1 MELVAGVD
9 EVGRGPLA
17 GPVVACAVILPK
29 DHSIKGLKDSKK
41 LSKKRREALFPI
53 IQEQAISIGIGES
66 DVKSI
71 DKHNIRE
78 ASFIAMKNALEK
90 LDPKPEKALIDGE
103 ALRNYFIPNEG
114 IVGGDDK
121 IDSIKAASII
131 AKVTRDN
138 IMKEYSFIFPEY
150 GFENNSGY
158 GTKLHMEA
166 LKKYKATPIHRKSF
180 KPVARQMPSF
190 NWLIEN
196 DKIEWIGMKL
206 AALYLKKNGYKEIH
220 ITEKHPVSTKIDIIC
235 SKHKKNHFINVF
247 TSYLQKEG
255 SLQKNNL
262 NRSLKNFKISLQIK
276 DIENYDKKNSIF
288 GQMYVELKKGGPI
301 IKHNKNIF

>member
-78 ASFIAMKNALEK
+78 ATFIAMKNALEK

>member
-1 MELVAGVD
+1 MKLVAGVD

-17 GPVVACAVILPK
+17 GPVIACAVILPK

-131 AKVTRDN
+131 AKVTRDK

-158 GTKLHMEA
+158 GTKFHMEA
-166 LKKYKATPIHRKSF
+166 LKEYKATPIHRKSF
-180 KPVARQMPSF
+180 KPVAKQMPSF

>member
-114 IVGGDDK
+114 IVGGDNK

-235 SKHKKNHFINVF
+235 SKHKKNHFINVS

-301 IKHNKNIF
+301 IKHIKNIF